1 MPDTARQALWRTAMA
16 GGFCV
21 YQEHK
26 LAEQPTVSDGMP
38 PAESAHVM
46 TTLREFWTNDSHY
59 EIRWGV
65 HEFYAPGQRALARR
79 QSRSRVCDLCREW
92 RRLQSRSFRSRRP
105 NSRPMVQHQ
114 NRIVEHIFLRR
125 GRPGRGAETAGRGMC
140 GVFDRKKM
148 STTSFA

>member
-59 EIRWGV
+59 EIRWWEFTNFMPLGNGRWLAGNPGV
-65 HEFYAPGQRALARR
+65 EYVIYAENGGGFKVDLSAAAGQIQGQWFNTKTGLWSTFFSGAAGPAVALK
-79 QSRSRVCDLCREW
+79 
-92 RRLQSRSFRSRRP
+92 P
-105 NSRPMVQHQ
+105 P
-114 NRIVEHIFLRR
+114 
-125 GRPGRGAETAGRGMC
+125 AEGCVAYLTVKR
-140 GVFDRKKM
+140 
-148 STTSFA
+148 